1 MGFLRG
7 SGRIYVGMGSHHSK
21 PSALAREPLGLCN
34 WRNHVRNDPAGGKE
48 FPSIVTPGGTV
59 LYGSVPLPRIPAP
72 DFLGVDL
79 PFLVLDNWQVR
90 FFPITNTGMEW
101 LTRGVSRW
109 VRERHSKEYR
119 TRVFEYL
126 DRLERI
132 VLALPSAGKM
142 PWP

>member
-1 MGFLRG
+1 
-7 SGRIYVGMGSHHSK
+7 MGSHHSK

-34 WRNHVRNDPAGGKE
+34 WRNHVRNDAAGGKE
-48 FPSIVTPGGTV
+48 FPSIVTPGGAV

-109 VRERHSKEYR
+109 VRERHSKDYR

-132 VLALPSAGKM
+132 VIALPAAGKM

>member
-21 PSALAREPLGLCN
+21 PSALAREQLGLCN

-48 FPSIVTPGGTV
+48 FPSIVTPGGAV

-79 PFLVLDNWQVR
+79 PFLVLDILVATLVVSTGLVMLPPTLVSLPLKLLVFVAADGWTLIVR
-90 FFPITNTGMEW
+90 TLLTG
-101 LTRGVSRW
+101 
-109 VRERHSKEYR
+109 
-119 TRVFEYL
+119 F
-126 DRLERI
+126 
-132 VLALPSAGKM
+132 ASA
-142 PWP
+142 